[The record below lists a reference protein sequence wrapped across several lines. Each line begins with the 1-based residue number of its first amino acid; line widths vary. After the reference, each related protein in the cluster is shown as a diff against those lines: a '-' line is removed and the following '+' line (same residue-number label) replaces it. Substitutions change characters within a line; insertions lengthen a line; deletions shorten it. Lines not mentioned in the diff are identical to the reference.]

1 MIKIIRYSDF
11 VSIKLW
17 ICNDQGWVEYI
28 KEDYDVVLQQPI
40 VSFMTPLL
48 ESNLN
53 LNYAIVKPVLI
64 RP

>member
-28 KEDYDVVLQQPI
+28 KEDYDVVLQQSI
-40 VSFMTPLL
+40 VSFMAPLL